1 MADFDIPSFL
11 EEYQR
16 YPCLWFKKDVNY
28 KLRHKRDAAEE
39 ALLDFTKL
47 QTVKELRQK
56 MRSIRCTYNQSRLT
70 LLVVTQ
76 SHTLCS

>member
-1 MADFDIPSFL
+1 MADFHIMSFL

-16 YPCLWFKKDVNY
+16 YPCLCFKKDPNY

-47 QTVKELRQK
+47 PNIKLLRQK
-56 MRSIRCTYNQSRLT
+56 IRSIRYVFLIIPIIIFHLT
-70 LLVVTQ
+70 F
-76 SHTLCS
+76 